1 MDWFVASLAVVGL
14 VSLVA
19 LLGYWLRRCW
29 WLPRQT
35 RLQRKQFIANIGKEV
50 LFGVMLP
57 DGHEGFFHV
66 DALLLTDIG
75 VVVLDI
81 RDWDGMI
88 YGAENMHEWTV
99 MHRKGRYTIPNPLSS
114 LYDRIAVIRPV
125 LGEWLPVQG
134 RVLFGSKASFPKG
147 RPHWVSVLEEMPREF
162 EARPPAPGEIMNVN
176 SPNAQAAWQRLKALT
191 IPSPHRVQLR

>member
-1 MDWFVASLAVVGL
+1 MHWFMDSLAAVGL

-19 LLGYWLRRCW
+19 VLGYWLKRVW
-29 WLPRQT
+29 WLPRQA

-57 DGHEGFFHV
+57 DGQDGFFHV

-99 MHRKGRYTIPNPLSS
+99 MHHNGRYTIPNPLSS

-134 RVLFGSKASFPKG
+134 RVLFGPNASFPKG
-147 RPHWVSVLEEMPREF
+147 RPHWVSVLEEMPMEF
-162 EARPPAPGEIMNVN
+162 QTRPPGPGEILDLHA
-176 SPNAQAAWQRLKALT
+176 PNAQAAWQRLKSLT
-191 IPSPHRVQLR
+191 SPSPHRVLAR